1 MNEAFD
7 LKMTFRFELRREECN
22 KNVIMVAETLCPLK
36 IVQEVFTCLR

>member
-7 LKMTFRFELRREECN
+7 LKMTFRFELRPEEYN
-22 KNVIMVAETLCPLK
+22 TNVIKVAETLCPLK